1 MSTKQEH
8 FFAAEPPPG
17 LGLASRV
24 PDSLTGTMPVPYAT
38 VAEEALRDDL
48 AELAQQLFGQLSQ
61 RLDLGQIKELPEGRR
76 VAELR
81 RALEAH
87 LDVEQPR
94 LSAAERSQVVGVLLD
109 ELLGLGPLE
118 PLLRD
123 LSISEIMI
131 NGPGQVFVE
140 RDGQLVEV
148 AARFRDA
155 DHLLQIIERIAS
167 RVGRRIDETSP
178 MVDAR
183 LPDGSRVNAIIPPL
197 ALRGPTLTIRRFGSR
212 PLIAEDLMR
221 FGAFTPEM
229 LFVMEGAIKAKLN
242 VIVSGGTG
250 SGKTTLLNCLSGF
263 IPNRERVVTIEDAA
277 ELRLQQRHVV
287 PLETRPPNTDGR
299 NAVSMRDLVRNAL
312 RMRPDRIIVGECR
325 GPEALDM
332 LQAMNSGHEGSLTT
346 LHANSPRDALSRL
359 ETMILMAGYDMPI
372 RAIRRQIVSAIQL
385 LIQVDRLSGG
395 PRRVTNVTEIVGME
409 GETIVSQDLFV
420 YQQQGVDVQGRAF
433 GRFVATGVRPTF
445 AARLKAAGIDLPAD
459 LFRQRILLPN

>member
-1 MSTKQEH
+1 MPPQQGQY
-8 FFAAEPPPG
+8 FAAEPPPSARST
-17 LGLASRV
+17 LAAEVV
-24 PDSLTGTMPVPYAT
+24 PDDLT
-38 VAEEALRDDL
+38 D
-48 AELAQQLFGQLSQ
+48 LAQQLFGQLAP
-61 RLDLGQIKELPEGRR
+61 RLDLARIKELPEERR
-76 VAELR
+76 ASELS

-87 LDVEQPR
+87 LDAEQPW
-94 LSAAERSQVVGVLLD
+94 LNTPERDQVVRLLLD

-123 LSISEIMI
+123 PTVSEIMV
-131 NGPGQVFVE
+131 NGPQQLYVE
-140 RDGQLVEV
+140 RAGQLEEV
-148 AARFRDA
+148 TARFRDA

-197 ALRGPTLTIRRFGSR
+197 ALRGPTLTIRRFGTR
-212 PLIAEDLMR
+212 PLIAEDLMQ

-229 LFVMEGAIKAKLN
+229 LLVMEGAIKAKLN
-242 VIVSGGTG
+242 VVVSGGTG

-263 IPNRERVVTIEDAA
+263 IPNRERIVTIEDAA

-287 PLETRPPNTDGR
+287 PLETRPANTDGR
-299 NAVSMRDLVRNAL
+299 NAVTMRDLVRNAL

-325 GPEALDM
+325 GAEAFDM

-346 LHANSPRDALSRL
+346 LHANSPRDALTRL
-359 ETMILMAGYDMPI
+359 ETMILMAGYDMPV
-372 RAIRRQIVSAIQL
+372 RAIRRQIVSAVQL
-385 LIQVDRLSGG
+385 LIQVDRLAGG

-433 GRFVATGVRPTF
+433 GRFVTTGVRPTF
-445 AARLKAAGIDLPAD
+445 AVRLKAAGIDLPVN
-459 LFRQRILLPN
+459 LFRQRVLLQA

>member
-1 MSTKQEH
+1 MPAQQGQYFSAELPQSARPTL
-8 FFAAEPPPG
+8 AAEV
-17 LGLASRV
+17 V
-24 PDSLTGTMPVPYAT
+24 PDDLT
-38 VAEEALRDDL
+38 
-48 AELAQQLFGQLSQ
+48 ELAQELFDRLAP
-61 RLDLGQIKELPEGRR
+61 RLDLARIKELPEERR
-76 VAELR
+76 APELS

-87 LDVEQPR
+87 LDAEQPWLNTPERDQVIR
-94 LSAAERSQVVGVLLD
+94 LLLD

-123 LSISEIMI
+123 ATVSEIMV
-131 NGPGQVFVE
+131 NGPQQLFVE
-140 RDGQLVEV
+140 RAGQLEEV
-148 AARFRDA
+148 TARFRDA

-197 ALRGPTLTIRRFGSR
+197 ALRGPTLTIRRFGTR
-212 PLIAEDLMR
+212 PLIAEDLMER
-221 FGAFTPEM
+221 GAFTPEM
-229 LFVMEGAIKAKLN
+229 LLVMEGAIKAKLN
-242 VIVSGGTG
+242 VVVSGGTG

-263 IPNRERVVTIEDAA
+263 IPNRERIVTIEDAA

-299 NAVSMRDLVRNAL
+299 NAVTMRDLVRNTL

-325 GPEALDM
+325 GAEAFDM

-346 LHANSPRDALSRL
+346 LHANSPRDALTRL
-359 ETMILMAGYDMPI
+359 ETMILMAGYDMPV
-372 RAIRRQIVSAIQL
+372 RAIRRQIVSAVQL

-395 PRRVTNVTEIVGME
+395 PRRVTNMTEIVGME
-409 GETIVSQDLFV
+409 GDTIVSQDLFV

-433 GRFVATGVRPTF
+433 GRFVTTGVRPSF
-445 AARLKAAGIDLPAD
+445 AVRLKAAGVDLPVN
-459 LFRQRILLPN
+459 LF